1 MAQGNLENMKS
12 LIKQNRKN
20 KSGLSGA
27 VTALILVIA
36 SVLIALIVV
45 AFAFGFLGFTN
56 TATVTQVGPAYIE
69 PVSSGTGS
77 SSSTSYKLVVTL
89 SASAPVTITE
99 ISGTGISGNYG
110 VTTALSAGT
119 NPVTIYLPSTFNA
132 ANSAYTF
139 TLTLSN
145 GNTAVVNAVLQ

>member
-1 MAQGNLENMKS
+1 MKS
-12 LIKQNRKN
+12 LIKVNRKN

-45 AFAFGFLGFTN
+45 AFAFGFLGLTSN
-56 TATVTQVGPAYIE
+56 ATVTQVGTAYIE
-69 PVSSGTGS
+69 PPAKSGGN
-77 SSSTSYKLVVTL
+77 YQLVVTL

-99 ISGTGISGNYG
+99 ISGTGITGNSP
-110 VTTALSAGT
+110 VSTALTAGT
-119 NPVTIYLPSTFNA
+119 NSVTIQLPTSFTA

-145 GNTAVVNAVLQ
+145 GQTAVVNAVYQ